1 MEGQIEPRW
10 VGTWKLEDQASLEK
24 GTSETGR
31 FNQNHA
37 AQASIG
43 RKMPGAAELAGGH
56 SEIQGLSKRM
66 RRLMQVFTLRSSNSG
81 RERPSGSNLGTP
93 ELRPCA
99 DGLEMDRSK
108 ADAVDRSACLGH
120 CPPSLNR
127 EEGSQQDPRSGAG
140 LKPDRQTDRQKVLLL
155 YYRYRD

>member
-1 MEGQIEPRW
+1 
-10 VGTWKLEDQASLEK
+10 
-24 GTSETGR
+24 
-31 FNQNHA
+31 
-37 AQASIG
+37 
-43 RKMPGAAELAGGH
+43 
-56 SEIQGLSKRM
+56 M
-66 RRLMQVFTLRSSNSG
+66 RRLMQVFTLRSSNSA

-127 EEGSQQDPRSGAG
+127 EEGSQKIRDPGAG
-140 LKPDRQTDRQKVLLL
+140 LTDRQTESFIIITDATFLFRVSKCFEL
-155 YYRYRD
+155 YRETYTRLSPD